1 MLIFRSVLRRFA
13 PALLLLA
20 AAGIAPAPAAETKP
34 TPIVK
39 GSKTAGVY
47 HGPVEIWSSPSVRQ
61 ATGECRHGKP
71 EGRWTLWDES
81 GTKVA
86 ELTYRSGYFD
96 GGIAF
101 WHGAQAGPRLKGRL
115 KCRGAFTDGQW
126 HGLVRTYWPDGRIR
140 SERTYEADTLVAA
153 LAFDQQGGALTEE
166 EARKV
171 AAADE
176 QQDNALLDAL
186 DEYIRRWIG
195 SPAA

>member
-1 MLIFRSVLRRFA
+1 MYKSRSVLRRI
-13 PALLLLA
+13 ALALFLLA
-20 AAGIAPAPAAETKP
+20 SAGIIPAQAAEAKP
-34 TPIVK
+34 APIVK

-47 HGPVEIWSSPSVRQ
+47 HGPVEIWASPSVRQ
-61 ATGECRHGKP
+61 AAGECRHGKP

-86 ELTYRSGYFD
+86 ELTYRDGYFE
-96 GGIAF
+96 GSIAF

-115 KCRGAFTDGQW
+115 KCRGSFTDGQW

-140 SERTYEADTLVAA
+140 SERTYETDTVVAA
-153 LAFDQQGGALTEE
+153 LAFNQQGEALTEE

-186 DEYIRRWIG
+186 DELIRRWIG
-195 SPAA
+195 PPAA